1 MMFPSELVGIQTFA
15 QETPSHVEN
24 NYGNIQSSM
33 SSLHHYNNLLAT
45 YPNLQNSLQPVY
57 DFNSQSSCIS
67 NNSTS
72 DEGDEFQ
79 LSIIT
84 ERKKRR
90 MISNRESA
98 RRSRMRK
105 QKHLDELWLQVVHLR
120 TENHDLLDKL
130 NKVSGDHDR
139 VVQEN
144 AGLKK
149 EASDLHQMLTEVQ
162 LASTFNGLRDL
173 EEVPCT
179 TAHLRAESS
188 NHCITTSRIC
198 FN

>member
-1 MMFPSELVGIQTFA
+1 MSTL
-15 QETPSHVEN
+15 
-24 NYGNIQSSM
+24 NYF
-33 SSLHHYNNLLAT
+33 NNLLAN
-45 YPNLQNSLQPVY
+45 YPNLQNSLLPVY
-57 DFNSQSSCIS
+57 DFNSQSSGFS

-79 LSIIT
+79 LSIIN

-105 QKHLDELWLQVVHLR
+105 QKHLDELWSQVVRLR

-130 NKVSGDHDR
+130 NNVSGDHDR

-144 AGLKK
+144 ARLKK
-149 EASDLHQMLTEVQ
+149 EASDLRQMLTELQ
-162 LASTFNGLRDL
+162 LASTYSGLRDL

-179 TAHLRAESS
+179 TAHLRTGSS
-188 NHCITTSRIC
+188 NHCVTSSPVC

>member
-1 MMFPSELVGIQTFA
+1 MYPSEFQGIHTFA
-15 QETPSHVEN
+15 QETPSHIDN
-24 NYGNIQSSM
+24 NCGNIQNSM
-33 SSLHHYNNLLAT
+33 SPYHHFNNLLSN
-45 YPNLQNSLQPVY
+45 YPNSQNSPQPVY

-67 NNSTS
+67 TNSTS

-79 LSIIT
+79 LSILN
-84 ERKKRR
+84 ERKQRR

-98 RRSRMRK
+98 RRSRVRK
-105 QKHLDELWLQVVHLR
+105 QKHLDELWLQVVRLR
-120 TENHDLLDKL
+120 TENHDLLAKL
-130 NKVSGDHDR
+130 NNVSGDHNR

-144 AGLKK
+144 ARLKK
-149 EASDLHQMLTEVQ
+149 EASDLRQMLTEVQ
-162 LASTFNGLRDL
+162 LASTYNGLRDL

-188 NHCITTSRIC
+188 NYCISSQIC

>member
-1 MMFPSELVGIQTFA
+1 MMFPSEFAGIQTLA
-15 QETPSHVEN
+15 QDTPSHFEN
-24 NYGNIQSSM
+24 NCGIIQSDM
-33 SSLHHYNNLLAT
+33 STLNYFNNLLAN
-45 YPNLQNSLQPVY
+45 YPNLQNSLLPVY
-57 DFNSQSSCIS
+57 DFNSQSSGFS

-79 LSIIT
+79 LSIIN

-105 QKHLDELWLQVVHLR
+105 QKHLDELWSQVVRLR

-130 NKVSGDHDR
+130 NNVSGDHDR

-144 AGLKK
+144 ARLKK
-149 EASDLHQMLTEVQ
+149 EASDLRQMLTELQ
-162 LASTFNGLRDL
+162 LASTYSGLRDL

-179 TAHLRAESS
+179 TAHLRTGSS
-188 NHCITTSRIC
+188 NHCVTSSPVC